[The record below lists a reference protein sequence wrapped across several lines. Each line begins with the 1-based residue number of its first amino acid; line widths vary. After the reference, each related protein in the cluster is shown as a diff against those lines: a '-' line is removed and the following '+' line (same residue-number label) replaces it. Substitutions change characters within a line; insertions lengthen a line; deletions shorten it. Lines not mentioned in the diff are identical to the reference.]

1 MRIPASAALLACSI
15 AAAGAAGAQVE
26 YWRTGGQGLS
36 WTAQAQSQTG
46 ALEIDSGLQPLEL
59 AAGQNLISLL
69 RASGQDFRN
78 GQPVDFVAGGQPR
91 AWSNDGFFNQLDGP
105 LDLVDGDP
113 MTSSGGVYKTARNQ
127 AGSEFFWDLG
137 APFPINR
144 IRFYPAPNDVDSFIR
159 AFEILINDGA
169 DYSDIRR
176 PNYRR
181 LRRVEVNAEST
192 VDLEFAPLKGRF
204 LQLRVLSKNAFNLAE
219 FEVYGEG
226 FVPVASYLSE
236 LHSFGRP
243 VNFDRLQLHATR
255 LSRGGSDA
263 SQASEGPRALVQVRT
278 GADDTPLRFYR
289 RDRDTGSQA
298 EVSREEFE
306 ALPRRALFR
315 VDPESGEV
323 LEEVDRVQYVNLPSG
338 EQGPAR
344 DYVQG
349 DVREDVESWSQW
361 SPALTI
367 DATGPV
373 DVPVDRPSPREFMQL
388 RLFFDGDADH
398 AIRIDSLRIGFAPG
412 LVSEAVGEV
421 ALADDPQPAGGLLE
435 VAGGID
441 TTFIY
446 DIRTEFDGTDLDGYR
461 GVRLEAFPPP
471 AFERLEMG
479 DPLVEVTD
487 FEHRATAEGFEVTF
501 PPVDRASNR
510 PIRLFFRM
518 QLLEHNT
525 PVDAWLLGPPD
536 IPPHPVAPGDAGEA
550 VGTGVTHVFSRQT
563 TPVVETRVEPSVI
576 TPNGDG
582 LNDEARILVTL
593 SQFSGDIDLGVEIY
607 DLAGR
612 RVSEVVSGP
621 RSSGVHAGAWHGRDR
636 LDRPVP
642 PGLYLCRV
650 SVESDA
656 RTFESAQLIGVA
668 Y

>member
-1 MRIPASAALLACSI
+1 MTVPASAALLACWI

-26 YWRTGGQGLS
+26 HWRTGGQGLS
-36 WTAQAQSQTG
+36 WTSQAESQTG

-69 RASGQDFRN
+69 RDSGQEFEN
-78 GQPVDFVAGGQPR
+78 GQPADFVAGGQPR

-144 IRFYPAPNDVDSFIR
+144 IRFYPAPDDVDSFIR
-159 AFEILINDGA
+159 AFELLINDGV

-255 LSRGGSDA
+255 LTREG
-263 SQASEGPRALVQVRT
+263 SEGSPALEGPTAVLQVRT
-278 GADDTPLRFYR
+278 GADDTPLTYFR

-298 EVSREEFE
+298 EVSREEFD

-315 VDPESGEV
+315 VDPQSGEV
-323 LEEVDRVQYVNLPSG
+323 LEEVDRVQYVNLPSV

-349 DVREDVESWSQW
+349 DVREDVASWSQW

-373 DVPVDRPSPREFMQL
+373 EAPVDRPSPREFMQL
-388 RLFFDGDADH
+388 RLLFDGDAGQ
-398 AIRIDSLRIGFAPG
+398 AMRIDSLRIGYASG
-412 LVSEAVGEV
+412 LVSEAVGEI
-421 ALADDPQPAGGLLE
+421 ALAADPQPGGGLLE

-446 DIRTEFDGTDLDGYR
+446 DIRTEFDGTGFDGYR
-461 GVRLEAFPPP
+461 GLRVEAFPPP

-479 DPLVEVTD
+479 DPLAEVTGV
-487 FEHRATAEGFEVTF
+487 EHTATGKGFEVTF
-501 PPVDRASNR
+501 DPVNRANNR
-510 PIRLFFRM
+510 PIRLVFRM

-525 PVDAWLLGPPD
+525 PVDAWLLGEPD
-536 IPPHPVAPGDAGEA
+536 VPPHPVAPGDASEA

-563 TPVVETRVEPSVI
+563 TPVVVARVEPSVI

-582 LNDEARILVTL
+582 LNDSARIDVTL
-593 SQFSGDIDLGVEIY
+593 SQFSGEIDLDVGIF
-607 DLAGR
+607 DLSGR
-612 RVSEVVSGP
+612 RLSGLVFGP

-636 LDRPVP
+636 QDRPVP

-650 SVESDA
+650 SVRSDA
-656 RTFESAQLIGVA
+656 RTFESAHLIGVA

>member
-1 MRIPASAALLACSI
+1 MRIPLSAALLAWWI
-15 AAAGAAGAQVE
+15 AAAGPAAAQVE
-26 YWRTGGQGLS
+26 YWRTGGAGLS
-36 WTAQAQSQTG
+36 WTAQAESQTG

-69 RASGQDFRN
+69 RASGQDFLN
-78 GQPVDFVAGGQPR
+78 GQPTDFVAGGQPR

-113 MTSSGGVYKTARNQ
+113 MTSSEGVYKTARNQ

-137 APFPINR
+137 APFPIDR

-159 AFEILINDGA
+159 AFELLVNDGA

-181 LRRVEVNAEST
+181 LRRVEVNTEST
-192 VDLEFAPLKGRF
+192 VDLQFAPLKGRF
-204 LQLRVLSKNAFNLAE
+204 LQLRVLSKNSFNLAE

-236 LHSFGRP
+236 LHSFGEP
-243 VNFDRLQLHATR
+243 VNFDRLQLHATKLAR
-255 LSRGGSDA
+255 QGSGA
-263 SQASEGPRALVQVRT
+263 AAPLQGPTAVLQVRT
-278 GADDTPLRFYR
+278 GADDTPLTYFR

-315 VDPESGEV
+315 VDAESGEI
-323 LEEVDRVQYVNLPSG
+323 LEEVDRVQYVNLPSA

-349 DVREDVESWSQW
+349 DVREDVAGWSQW
-361 SPALTI
+361 SPALAI

-373 DVPVDRPSPREFMQL
+373 DVPVDRPSPREYMQL
-388 RLFFDGDADH
+388 RLLFDGDADH
-398 AIRIDSLRIGFAPG
+398 AIRIDSLRVGYAAG
-412 LVSEAVGEV
+412 LVSEAVGEI
-421 ALADDPQPAGGLLE
+421 ALAADPRPAGGILE

-446 DIRTEFDGTDLDGYR
+446 DIRTEFDGTGLDGYR

-471 AFERLEMG
+471 VFERLEMG
-479 DPLVEVTD
+479 EPLAEVTG
-487 FEHRATAEGFEVTF
+487 FEHTATAEGFEVAF
-501 PPVDRASNR
+501 PPVDSGNNQ

-525 PVDAWLLGPPD
+525 PVDAWLLGAPD
-536 IPPHPVAPGDAGEA
+536 VPPHPVAPGDASEA
-550 VGTGVTHVFSRQT
+550 VGTAVTHVFSRQT
-563 TPVVETRVEPSVI
+563 TPVVEARVEPSVI

-582 LNDEARILVTL
+582 FNDSARIRVTL
-593 SQFSGDIDLGVEIY
+593 SQFSGDIELGVEIF
-607 DLAGR
+607 DLSGR
-612 RVSEVVSGP
+612 RVSEVAAGA
-621 RSSGVHAGAWHGRDR
+621 RSSGVHAEAWHGLDGH
-636 LDRPVP
+636 DRPVP

-650 SVESDA
+650 FVEADA
-656 RTFESAQLIGVA
+656 RTFVSTQLIGVA